1 MRMSS
6 LMNMPRR
13 RVMRR
18 PARTIMA
25 TLALVFASVALA
37 ACGSDEAQAPDRQA
51 ATYRGTKVTVI
62 NSSASP
68 VQAKVYGAKSRHVP
82 YTEVPPGG
90 RHVGAGE
97 GGSVNGGSATTSLSW
112 DEDVVTRRLALVTSN
127 TVTGNGLNVYAYDM
141 TPNGDITKRTIRVA
155 EPAAYDGDT
164 SFEYDGHTIKVDRQG
179 YNSDYY
185 LWDIIIQR

>member
-6 LMNMPRR
+6 LMDMPRR

-18 PARTIMA
+18 LARTIMA
-25 TLALVFASVALA
+25 TLALVVASVALA

-62 NSSASP
+62 NDSASP
-68 VQAKVYGAKSRHVP
+68 VQAKVTDSSRHVP

-90 RHVGAGE
+90 RHVRAGE
-97 GGSVNGGSATTSLSW
+97 GGYFNGGSAITSLSW

-179 YNSDYY
+179 YNSNFY

>member
-1 MRMSS
+1 
-6 LMNMPRR
+6 MNTPRR

-18 PARTIMA
+18 LARTIMA
-25 TLALVFASVALA
+25 TLALVVASVALA

-62 NSSASP
+62 NDSASP
-68 VQAKVYGAKSRHVP
+68 VQAKVTDSSRHVP

-90 RHVGAGE
+90 RHVRAGE
-97 GGSVNGGSATTSLSW
+97 GGYFNGGSAITSLSW

>member
-18 PARTIMA
+18 LARTIMA
-25 TLALVFASVALA
+25 TLALVVTSVALA

-62 NSSASP
+62 NDSASP
-68 VQAKVYGAKSRHVP
+68 VQAKVTDSSRHVP

-90 RHVGAGE
+90 RHVRAGE
-97 GGSVNGGSATTSLSW
+97 GGYFNGGSAITSLSW

-179 YNSDYY
+179 YNSNFY